1 MSERTFWQ
9 LLGGVFLVYLA
20 GMRVN
25 VMDVDAAQYAAM
37 SREMLESGSY
47 LQVFEQGHDYLDK
60 PPLLF
65 WLSSSCMKFLG
76 VNNFAYKFPSL
87 IFALLAI
94 FSTHRF
100 SELFYNKTTAQ
111 LAALVLATSQALF
124 LITNDCRADTLLMGC
139 VAFTFWQ
146 LSAAFLTDKW
156 QHFLLGFV
164 GIGVGLLA
172 KGPVALI
179 IPALGFT
186 AHFIWKKDFKQF
198 LRVEYL
204 WGLVVIGV
212 ILLPMIWGLYQQFD
226 LHPEKIID
234 GKTGVSGLR
243 FFFWTQ
249 SFGRITGENTWNNNA
264 GFGFLFQNML
274 WSFAPWILYLVAGI
288 IASILNAFKKTQLIE
303 NQEFITTGGVI
314 LGYLSLAASKY
325 QLPHYIFVVYPL
337 AAVITARFLHAILY
351 KNEEN
356 KESNEDAENS
366 EDEKNS
372 ESESVLVG
380 KILNSVQ
387 WILITILWGLP
398 ATVLIF
404 VFPAQGIPLAVTGIL
419 VTILVIS
426 AFQKKSILFSSIYT
440 ALIINLFLNI
450 FFYPTLLKYQYGSE
464 VGKKIRLENVAN
476 DKFFTFKYQPTSSLH
491 FYSRRIVQVKE
502 NVEEVK
508 PDDWLLTDEK
518 GLQVL
523 QDEGLELDFKETGN
537 TFPVTNL
544 NSTFLYAKTRSEVV
558 GQYFL
563 VVVK

>member
-9 LLGGVFLVYLA
+9 LLGGAFLVYLA

-25 VMDVDAAQYAAM
+25 VMDIDAAQYAAM

-47 LQVFEQGHDYLDK
+47 LQVFEQGRDYLDK

-65 WLSSSCMKFLG
+65 WLSSLCMKFLG
-76 VNNFAYKFPSL
+76 VNNFAYKLPSL

-94 FSTHRF
+94 FSTYRF
-100 SELFYNKTTAQ
+100 TELFYNKTTAQ

-156 QHFLLGFV
+156 QHFLMGFV

-179 IPALGFT
+179 IPALSFT
-186 AHFIWKKDFKQF
+186 AHFVWKKDFKQF

-212 ILLPMIWGLYQQFD
+212 ILSPMIWGLYQQFD
-226 LHPEKIID
+226 LHPEKVID

-249 SFGRITGENTWNNNA
+249 SFGRITGENTWSNNA

-274 WSFAPWILYLVAGI
+274 WSFAPWILYLLAGLVA
-288 IASILNAFKKTQLIE
+288 SVLNAFRKTQLIE

-314 LGYLSLAASKY
+314 LGYLSLATSKY

-337 AAVITARFLHAILY
+337 AAVITARFLHVLLY

-356 KESNEDAENS
+356 NEN
-366 EDEKNS
+366 K
-372 ESESVLVG
+372 SVLIS
-380 KILNSVQ
+380 KILNSLQ
-387 WILITILWGLP
+387 WILIVILWGLP
-398 ATVLIF
+398 VAILIL

-419 VTILVIS
+419 ATILVIS
-426 AFQKKSILFSSIYT
+426 AFQKKSILYSSIYT

-464 VGKKIRLENVAN
+464 VGRKIRLENVAN
-476 DKFFTFKYQPTSSLH
+476 DKFFTFKYHPTSSLH
-491 FYSRRIVQVKE
+491 FYARRIVQVKE

-518 GLQVL
+518 GLQAL

-544 NSTFLYAKTRSEVV
+544 NATFLYAKTRSEVV